1 MCESLGCGV
10 EDSGWAVVCE
20 SVCVVVVGSVVSVCV
35 VMVVVIV
42 MVGANRS
49 VSEKVCLKW

>member
-35 VMVVVIV
+35 VVIV